1 MGTPFNLIYDRFL
14 GKITEDMYLEFTKQ
28 ETISDM
34 KNILIE
40 SIPSFEFPRFD
51 TYDYNEESEC
61 YNVDITNE
69 EIDILAT
76 LMVLAWINRQIAS
89 CENTRMKFTGSDFK
103 MTSQANHLSKLLNL
117 KDSWKVD
124 NTHKQRLYG
133 RRKINKKTRR
143 YESTWKYL
151 RGDS

>member
-1 MGTPFNLIYDRFL
+1 MGTPFSSIYDRFL
-14 GKITEDMYLEFTKQ
+14 GKITEDMYLEFTEQ
-28 ETISDM
+28 ETLNDI
-34 KNILIE
+34 KNILID
-40 SIPSFEFPRFD
+40 SIPSFEFPHFNI
-51 TYDYNEESEC
+51 YDYDKDSES
-61 YNVDITNE
+61 YNVDLTEE

-89 CENTRMKFTGSDFK
+89 CENIRMKFTGSDFK

-133 RRKINKKTRR
+133 RRKINDKTGC
-143 YESTWKYL
+143 YESTWKRL